1 VRESERWTRLEE
13 SVLFA
18 ERRLDELH
26 EQVLEVSA
34 RLEAL
39 GRRLREVEGAVG
51 RLADPGPEGE
61 DGPPGPAPG

>member
-1 VRESERWTRLEE
+1 M
-13 SVLFA
+13 LFA

-39 GRRLREVEGAVG
+39 ARRLREVEGAVG
-51 RLADPGPEGE
+51 RLSDPGPEGE
-61 DGPPGPAPG
+61 RPPPGPAPG